1 MKRST
6 GAILTIASCRRVLG
20 WLLAIA
26 FGFIAGDRL
35 FAQSDSALGLKR
47 LTQDQWTIITDMPID
62 REIESWP
69 KVLDQALLSWC
80 QKWSIDAVEARKW
93 PLVIHW
99 IGDRKL
105 FEQAGLLE
113 GVPPFEDGL
122 QIADKIFLREQPS
135 VYYRRHL
142 LLHEATHWVMYRA
155 FGGGGSPWFMEG
167 MAEIEGTHL
176 WKDDQLTM
184 GIIPGDASSVPHWGR
199 FKRLAESTAAKRM
212 PSIKQILRYGNE
224 RENRMD
230 RYVWSWAACIYLR
243 NHPVYGP
250 LLGRASAA
258 PLDYS
263 MKLSEEFEK
272 SLLARWDWV
281 ERDWKLFVDDFD
293 FGYQPESNLVAI
305 EDVAQGIRES
315 GPSEFTLDTDCA
327 KGWQL
332 ARCYLKAG
340 EQVEI
345 HAQGTYVVRSANQEA
360 WESSPDGITYEYHRR
375 MPLGK
380 LLGGFVST
388 DTSAPLEVFGVGKQ
402 AVYEAQRDGW
412 LLFRVNEPVGQ
423 RLDNSGT
430 LQVRG
435 RITSSR
441 PR

>member
-1 MKRST
+1 
-6 GAILTIASCRRVLG
+6 
-20 WLLAIA
+20 
-26 FGFIAGDRL
+26 
-35 FAQSDSALGLKR
+35 
-47 LTQDQWTIITDMPID
+47 
-62 REIESWP
+62 
-69 KVLDQALLSWC
+69 
-80 QKWSIDAVEARKW
+80 
-93 PLVIHW
+93 
-99 IGDRKL
+99 
-105 FEQAGLLE
+105 
-113 GVPPFEDGL
+113 
-122 QIADKIFLREQPS
+122 
-135 VYYRRHL
+135 
-142 LLHEATHWVMYRA
+142 
-155 FGGGGSPWFMEG
+155 
-167 MAEIEGTHL
+167 
-176 WKDDQLTM
+176 M

-293 FGYQPESNLVAI
+293 FGYQPESNLVAL
-305 EDVAQGIRES
+305 EDVAQDIRES
-315 GPSEFTLDTDCA
+315 GLSEFTLDTDCA

>member
-80 QKWSIDAVEARKW
+80 QKWSIDPVEARKW

-122 QIADKIFLREQPS
+122 QIADKVFLREQPS

-184 GIIPGDASSVPHWGR
+184 GIIG
-199 FKRLAESTAAKRM
+199 
-212 PSIKQILRYGNE
+212 
-224 RENRMD
+224 
-230 RYVWSWAACIYLR
+230 
-243 NHPVYGP
+243 
-250 LLGRASAA
+250 
-258 PLDYS
+258 
-263 MKLSEEFEK
+263 
-272 SLLARWDWV
+272 
-281 ERDWKLFVDDFD
+281 
-293 FGYQPESNLVAI
+293 
-305 EDVAQGIRES
+305 
-315 GPSEFTLDTDCA
+315 
-327 KGWQL
+327 
-332 ARCYLKAG
+332 
-340 EQVEI
+340 
-345 HAQGTYVVRSANQEA
+345 
-360 WESSPDGITYEYHRR
+360 
-375 MPLGK
+375 
-380 LLGGFVST
+380 
-388 DTSAPLEVFGVGKQ
+388 
-402 AVYEAQRDGW
+402 
-412 LLFRVNEPVGQ
+412 
-423 RLDNSGT
+423 
-430 LQVRG
+430 
-435 RITSSR
+435 
-441 PR
+441 